1 MTTGPISS
9 QDDTIVSLGM
19 VLKLELEKVK
29 LIKEFCRNS
38 EIKICYQ
45 LVTVERLRVV
55 KEKDLLSLEER
66 AAGP

>member
-1 MTTGPISS
+1 MDIGQISS

-19 VLKLELEKVK
+19 VLKLDLGKVS
-29 LIKEFCRNS
+29 LIKHFCAEH

-55 KEKDLLSLEER
+55 KEKELLALTEK
-66 AAGP
+66 AGP